1 MEELTIGEVARRTG
15 LRASA
20 LRYYEAEGILPAPR
34 RVNGRRRYD
43 SSILPMVALLRF
55 AKHAGFTL
63 SEIRK
68 LFHGFGADTPLGERW
83 RALARAKLEELDQL
97 IDRATRMKQAIELG
111 RRCGCVRIE
120 ECALTTIGG

>member
-1 MEELTIGEVARRTG
+1 MEELTIGEVSRRTG
-15 LRASA
+15 LRTSA

-43 SSILPMVALLRF
+43 SSIIPMVALLQF

-68 LFHGFGADTPLGERW
+68 LFHGFSVETPLGERW
-83 RALARAKLEELDQL
+83 RSLARAKLEELDQL
-97 IDRATRMKQAIELG
+97 INRATRMKHAIELG
-111 RRCGCVRIE
+111 RRCGCARVE
-120 ECALTTIGG
+120 ECVLTAKGG